1 MVKFTNLGRFVNFLW
16 NLFVGMIKVENQR
29 PTHSVETVIG
39 HEGIKQTPI
48 YYSFP
53 SRFKTAYKLELEHFL
68 DVVQGKIFLLNVLTT
83 LYQYL
88 RHVSE

>member
-1 MVKFTNLGRFVNFLW
+1 
-16 NLFVGMIKVENQR
+16 MIKVENQR
-29 PTHSVETVIG
+29 PTHSVETVLG

-68 DVVQGKIFLLNVLTT
+68 DVVQGKNLLLNVSISLH
-83 LYQYL
+83 QN
-88 RHVSE
+88 VD

>member
-1 MVKFTNLGRFVNFLW
+1 
-16 NLFVGMIKVENQR
+16 MIKVENQR

-68 DVVQGKIFLLNVLTT
+68 EVVQGKILLFNK
-83 LYQYL
+83 
-88 RHVSE
+88 